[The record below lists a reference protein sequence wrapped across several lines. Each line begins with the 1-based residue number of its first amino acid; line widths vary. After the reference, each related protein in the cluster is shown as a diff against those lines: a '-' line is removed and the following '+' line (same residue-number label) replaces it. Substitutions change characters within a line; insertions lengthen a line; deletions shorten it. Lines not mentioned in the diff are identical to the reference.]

1 VDGARQQC
9 INPCNGLS
17 RRPAPQGRQGSVKA
31 SVTFGVRAHPIIMA
45 EKIMKTDEEWREQ
58 LTPEQYR
65 ITRQAGTEP
74 AFTGKYWKSKDK
86 GVYVCVGCGEELF
99 KSDSKFDSGT
109 GWPSFWQPV
118 DQGKVE
124 EHTDS
129 SYGMVRT
136 EARCAR
142 CGAHL
147 GHVFEDGPAPT
158 GLRYCMNSAALE
170 LRPEDPKKQK

>member
-1 VDGARQQC
+1 MDGARQQC

-17 RRPAPQGRQGSVKA
+17 RRPGTSRTSGSVKA

-65 ITRQAGTEP
+65 ITRKAGTEP

-99 KSDSKFDSGT
+99 KSDSSSIQAPAGQVFGS
-109 GWPSFWQPV
+109 PSIREKLRNTPTAATEWSARRRVAPV
-118 DQGKVE
+118 AE
-124 EHTDS
+124 PTL
-129 SYGMVRT
+129 GMCLKTVQR
-136 EARCAR
+136 
-142 CGAHL
+142 
-147 GHVFEDGPAPT
+147 
-158 GLRYCMNSAALE
+158 
-170 LRPEDPKKQK
+170 RPGFATA